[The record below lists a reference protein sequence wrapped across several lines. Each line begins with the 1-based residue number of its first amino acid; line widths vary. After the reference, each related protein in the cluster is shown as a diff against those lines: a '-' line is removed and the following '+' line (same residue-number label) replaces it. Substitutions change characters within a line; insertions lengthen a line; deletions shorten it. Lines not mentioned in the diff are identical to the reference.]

1 MAIETKVINGAVQ
14 SSQRNAAKHKSAD
27 ALKSLGRGPV
37 GSVGSPGPVGEH
49 QAMSSNMMIAIRDA
63 VRTFDKHLL
72 NPA

>member
-1 MAIETKVINGAVQ
+1 MAVETKVVNGAVQ

-27 ALKSLGRGPV
+27 AL
-37 GSVGSPGPVGEH
+37 SPSGAVPSALLDARLVGEH